1 MRCKPTCFTCLLIQV
16 RENFSSII
24 HHSTQSVGWLDASVQ
39 HAALGALTDASA
51 LRRRRHETQARE
63 VPTHHYNFRTWWKG
77 INSILCLWGTWSTS
91 SSTVSAHIFIT
102 DAWIYVFRNV
112 NSSIAEQTFSW
123 FRNYASSFKTGAVN
137 SHMIFVLVYVKKT
150 QQSHSPQLHEPHECF
165 QRAEDQDRQGCSH
178 AAKASIPQV
187 RLSSTSVF
195 YVDLVS

>member
-1 MRCKPTCFTCLLIQV
+1 MRCKPTCFTCLLIQI
-16 RENFSSII
+16 RENPSSII

-102 DAWIYVFRNV
+102 DAWIYVFAM
-112 NSSIAEQTFSW
+112 STHPLPS
-123 FRNYASSFKTGAVN
+123 K
-137 SHMIFVLVYVKKT
+137 
-150 QQSHSPQLHEPHECF
+150 HSPGSATTPL
-165 QRAEDQDRQGCSH
+165 
-178 AAKASIPQV
+178 
-187 RLSSTSVF
+187 LSRPGPSTRT
-195 YVDLVS
+195 